1 MLLHKITNTS
11 SFIRECVVVGLLQSF
26 NDTLNAVC
34 NMFNIEIKLAKDFY
48 KINLEEYFIKN
59 IIFNNIDKKQIK
71 KIKNNINLVLQT
83 YNSTKIKTFY
93 SVFDEKTQ
101 KEQNTTANVIFNC
114 YVLFYLNKIA
124 IRRNF
129 FKNCYL
135 DYIQYFSNI
144 LTEFEGEIWQYLNNM
159 ENQEE
164 HWQSIK
170 VNALKNA
177 VKIQYVFANIMPVK

>member
-1 MLLHKITNTS
+1 M
-11 SFIRECVVVGLLQSF
+11 EAY
-26 NDTLNAVC
+26 DA
-34 NMFNIEIKLAKDFY
+34 
-48 KINLEEYFIKN
+48 
-59 IIFNNIDKKQIK
+59 
-71 KIKNNINLVLQT
+71 
-83 YNSTKIKTFY
+83 TKIKTVY

-101 KEQNTTANVIFNC
+101 KEQNTTANVIFQC

-124 IRRNF
+124 IRKDF

-135 DYIQYFSNI
+135 DYIQHFSNI
-144 LTEFEGEIWQYLNNM
+144 LTDFEGEIWQYLNTM

-177 VKIQYVFANIMPVK
+177 VKIQYVFANIMPNK